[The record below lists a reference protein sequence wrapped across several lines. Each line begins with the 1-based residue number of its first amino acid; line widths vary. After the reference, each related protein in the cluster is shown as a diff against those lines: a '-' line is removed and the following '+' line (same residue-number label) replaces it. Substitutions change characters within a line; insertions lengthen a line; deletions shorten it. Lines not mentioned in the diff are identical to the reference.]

1 MACVGTA
8 AEGPWTPIRNMPTA
22 RMYVS
27 ASVVNGKIYAIGG
40 GPRAQSSVAAVEEYD
55 PATKLWTTR
64 SPMKTPRFGLTTSVV
79 NGKIYAIGGAQGGPP
94 GLRTVEEY
102 DPVTDTWTT
111 KSSMPTARF
120 SLSSSVVNGKIYVI
134 GGGVPTG
141 SRAVEEYNPAT
152 DKWTRK
158 ASIQV
163 GSYGIST
170 SAVNGKVY
178 AFGGTVAF
186 PTVTPRVEEYDP
198 VTDTWTRKAD
208 MPTARSYPATAV
220 LDGKIYVMGGAANHP
235 DNPPVP
241 TVEVYDPES
250 DTWTTIDDMPI
261 ARTVFSTSALD
272 GKIYVIGGST
282 AGFPWSPA
290 LAMVEEYDPH
300 PLVVDFNGDRRV
312 DSADMCLMVDFWHTD
327 EPFYDIAPHPF
338 GDGIVDAQDLILLAE
353 HLFEDY
359 RLVAH
364 VTLDETEGNIAY
376 DIAGINDGLLNGE
389 PLWQPTEGMVDGAL
403 QLDGINDY
411 VTTAFVLNPTEGS
424 FSVFAWIKGGVPGQ
438 VIISQADITFG
449 RVNDPGSAWLGV
461 DPSNDKLM
469 SKLMDKFPPLESE
482 SEITDGQWHHVG
494 LVYDCD
500 QLHRYLYV
508 DGVEVA
514 KDTDVVG
521 GVDSTGGLYIGA
533 GKNLDPSSFFSGLI
547 DDVRI
552 YNAVLTTKQIEGL
565 AQ

>member
-1 MACVGTA
+1 MKNTISLVMVLASAVACVSTA
-8 AEGPWTPIRNMPTA
+8 AEDPWTSIRNMPTA
-22 RMYVS
+22 RMYLS
-27 ASVVNGKIYAIGG
+27 TSVVNGKIYAIGG
-40 GPRAQSSVAAVEEYD
+40 GPRAQSSVSAVEEYD

-94 GLRTVEEY
+94 GLGTVEEY

-111 KSSMPTARF
+111 KSSMPTVRF
-120 SLSSSVVNGKIYVI
+120 SLSSSMVN
-134 GGGVPTG
+134 
-141 SRAVEEYNPAT
+141 
-152 DKWTRK
+152 
-158 ASIQV
+158 
-163 GSYGIST
+163 
-170 SAVNGKVY
+170 
-178 AFGGTVAF
+178 
-186 PTVTPRVEEYDP
+186 
-198 VTDTWTRKAD
+198 
-208 MPTARSYPATAV
+208 
-220 LDGKIYVMGGAANHP
+220 
-235 DNPPVP
+235 
-241 TVEVYDPES
+241 
-250 DTWTTIDDMPI
+250 
-261 ARTVFSTSALD
+261 

-300 PLVVDFNGDRRV
+300 PLVVDFNGDRKV

-338 GDGIVDAQDLILLAE
+338 GDGIVDVQDLILLAE
-353 HLFEDY
+353 HLFQDY

-364 VTLDETEGNIAY
+364 VALDETEGNIAY
-376 DIAGINDGLLNGE
+376 DIAGINDGVLNGE
-389 PLWQPTEGMVDGAL
+389 PLWQSTEGMVDGAL

-411 VTTAFVLNPTEGS
+411 VTTKFVLNPTEGP
-424 FSVFAWIKGGVPGQ
+424 FSIFAWIKGGAPGQ

-461 DPSNDKLM
+461 NPSNAKLM
-469 SKLMDKFPPLESE
+469 SRLMDAFPALESE
-482 SEITDGQWHHVG
+482 SEIVDGQWHHVG

-508 DGVEVA
+508 DGIQVA

-521 GVDSTGGLYIGA
+521 GVDSTGGLHIGA

-547 DDVRI
+547 DDIRI
-552 YNAVLTTKQIEGL
+552 YSVVLTPEQIEWL
-565 AQ
+565 AR

>member
-1 MACVGTA
+1 
-8 AEGPWTPIRNMPTA
+8 
-22 RMYVS
+22 
-27 ASVVNGKIYAIGG
+27 
-40 GPRAQSSVAAVEEYD
+40 
-55 PATKLWTTR
+55 
-64 SPMKTPRFGLTTSVV
+64 MKTPRFGLTTSVV

-111 KSSMPTARF
+111 KSSMPTVRF

-141 SRAVEEYNPAT
+141 SRAVEEYDPAT

-220 LDGKIYVMGGAANHP
+220 LGGKIYVMGGAASHP

-261 ARTVFSTSALD
+261 ARTVFSASALN

-290 LAMVEEYDPH
+290 LAKVEEYDPH
-300 PLVVDFNGDRRV
+300 PLVVDFNGDRKV

-338 GDGIVDAQDLILLAE
+338 GDGIVDVGDLILLTE

-364 VTLDETEGNIAY
+364 LALDETEGNIAY
-376 DIAGINDGLLNGE
+376 DIAGINDGVLNG
-389 PLWQPTEGMVDGAL
+389 
-403 QLDGINDY
+403 
-411 VTTAFVLNPTEGS
+411 
-424 FSVFAWIKGGVPGQ
+424 
-438 VIISQADITFG
+438 
-449 RVNDPGSAWLGV
+449 
-461 DPSNDKLM
+461 
-469 SKLMDKFPPLESE
+469 
-482 SEITDGQWHHVG
+482 
-494 LVYDCD
+494 
-500 QLHRYLYV
+500 
-508 DGVEVA
+508 
-514 KDTDVVG
+514 
-521 GVDSTGGLYIGA
+521 
-533 GKNLDPSSFFSGLI
+533 
-547 DDVRI
+547 
-552 YNAVLTTKQIEGL
+552 
-565 AQ
+565 